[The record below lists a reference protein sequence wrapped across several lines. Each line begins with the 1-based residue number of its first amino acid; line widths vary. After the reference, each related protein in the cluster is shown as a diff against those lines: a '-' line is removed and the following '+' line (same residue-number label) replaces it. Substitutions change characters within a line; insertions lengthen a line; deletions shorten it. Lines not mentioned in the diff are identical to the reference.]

1 MGQGVKTLPL
11 LLGGIKM
18 DLQVIR
24 NTIADLEQADNT
36 FDNCAKL
43 ASLYIIVSEAEKS
56 KIDPKSSVT
65 EGELQDILPAYRHYV
80 DAKRNYQLNGTSEEQ
95 TVKAL
100 GFVCQEI
107 YEFIQSLYSSTD
119 MPQER
124 THIRNLISKLQEMA

>member
-1 MGQGVKTLPL
+1 
-11 LLGGIKM
+11 M

-24 NTIADLEQADNT
+24 NTIADLEASDNT

-43 ASLYIIVSEAEKS
+43 ASLYIIMSEAEKS
-56 KIDPKSSVT
+56 KIDTKSSVT
-65 EGELQDILPAYRHYV
+65 EGELQDILPAYRNYV
-80 DAKRNYQLNGTSEEQ
+80 ESKRNYQLNGTSEEQ

-107 YEFIQSLYSSTD
+107 YEFIQALYSSTD

-124 THIRNLISKLQEMA
+124 THIRNLISKLQEIA

>member
-1 MGQGVKTLPL
+1 
-11 LLGGIKM
+11 M

-43 ASLYIIVSEAEKS
+43 ASLYIIMSEAEKS
-56 KIDPKSSVT
+56 KLDVKSNVV
-65 EGELQDILPAYRHYV
+65 EGELQDIFPAYSKYV

-95 TVKAL
+95 TIKAL
-100 GFVCQEI
+100 NFVCQEI

-119 MPQER
+119 MPAER
-124 THIRNLISKLQEMA
+124 KILREMIEKLPAII